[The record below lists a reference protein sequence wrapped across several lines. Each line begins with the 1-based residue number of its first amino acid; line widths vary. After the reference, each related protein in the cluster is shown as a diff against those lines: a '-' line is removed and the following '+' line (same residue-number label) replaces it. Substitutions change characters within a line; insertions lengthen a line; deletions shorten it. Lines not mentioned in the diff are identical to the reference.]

1 MTQEREGHVAG
12 CSMMLT
18 FGATTTTAS
27 TSLLVSST
35 SASTILLLLLLP
47 LLLLRLPAPAPAP
60 SFSARIP
67 RCERGNDLK
76 DGYEYVLP
84 SYGLVF
90 RVPAS
95 GFEFRV

>member
-35 SASTILLLLLLP
+35 SASTILLLLLP